1 MAETMVKDPVCG
13 MYIDIYGDPPKAEYH
28 GMTYHFCGSEHRQL
42 FEQNPEEYVKDG
54 HKRVEPER

>member
-1 MAETMVKDPVCG
+1 MVKDPVCG